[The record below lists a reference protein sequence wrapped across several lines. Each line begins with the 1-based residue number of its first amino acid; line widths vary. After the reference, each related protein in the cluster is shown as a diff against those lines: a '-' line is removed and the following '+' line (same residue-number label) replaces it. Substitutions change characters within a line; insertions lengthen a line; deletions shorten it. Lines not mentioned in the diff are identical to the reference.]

1 LHRYLVAILLGP
13 AVLSTDHHH
22 FHGSAVEYV
31 GIAVAAAASW
41 AGVPGP
47 GEATVIGAGLLA
59 AGNELDIGGVLLAA
73 WAGATAG
80 GIAGWLIGLMGGRA
94 LVAAPGPLLRYRVR
108 VLSAGERFY
117 ERFGMFAV
125 ILTPSWIAGIARMRW
140 TRYLPANAL
149 SALLWAL
156 VVGLGSYV
164 LGPAIKDVV
173 ADLGL
178 GLSLILVALIAATL
192 AGRLRRDRHRH

>member
-1 LHRYLVAILLGP
+1 M
-13 AVLSTDHHH
+13 DHHH